1 VDCHLQVLKLFRAER
16 LFFLIL
22 NNVIQN
28 FLNWKERKEDSK
40 EFDDVEES
48 DDEFLTF
55 LGF

>member
-1 VDCHLQVLKLFRAER
+1 VLKLFRAER
-16 LFFLIL
+16 LFLTL

-28 FLNWKERKEDSK
+28 FLNWNWNERKEDSK

-55 LGF
+55 LGL